1 MNISIK
7 NISVKN
13 IKNFLGHE
21 QEPLVQCDVCYQ
33 GKKVAFYSQDS
44 WGGEDRLDF
53 DYNLPFEKRKE
64 LKNIFEKSAKEYI
77 QERIDKGEKVEF
89 YAEHKEWYNA
99 TTFILDIIELNDIAK
114 YYKKVEKQGK
124 DNLLAYMKDELTMGY
139 VSWKGNQ
146 IYTKDYV
153 MKQCKIKKEQVRYFI
168 QSENNFVIA

>member
-53 DYNLPFEKRKE
+53 DYDLPFEKRKE
-64 LKNIFEKSAKEYI
+64 LKDIFEKSAKEYI

-99 TTFILDIIELNDIAK
+99 TTLILDIIELNDIAK

-168 QSENNFVIA
+168 QSENNFAIA